1 MHDALDHG
9 RYVEIRGDAGVG
21 KSAVLKHFAEQA
33 LAEGRIV
40 ALSPGRTVGKGW
52 GVMRSVFQFDGT
64 ARQLL
69 SDFAASGGAFLF
81 IDSLDFFS
89 EEERHTVVDLV
100 PDAARI
106 RGISVIVTA
115 RRDFDAD
122 EPNWLPSDALDVLG
136 RADPILVGELSDD
149 ETGELRETAPQFA
162 ALLADGHPARAV
174 ARNLFR
180 LSRLARRPSDAPLPR
195 TEAEMAEE
203 WWQSADGKKDGGHR
217 ERSRVLTALADQAL
231 ARVEWLSVKD
241 LQANAV
247 DALVT
252 SETLRDRGNDRVI
265 FRHDVLLEWAI
276 ANALFADIAL
286 LDRLPL
292 SRPAPSDL
300 GRGRGTGGE
309 ARHRTP

>member
-1 MHDALDHG
+1 VAGVFLTRHQHVASVHDALDHG

-52 GVMRSVFQFDGT
+52 AVMRSVFQFDGT

-69 SDFAASGGAFLF
+69 SDLAASGGAFLF

-100 PDAARI
+100 RDAAKI

-136 RADPILVGELSDD
+136 RADRFSSANSATTKLGIAEA
-149 ETGELRETAPQFA
+149 APQLA
-162 ALLADGHPARAV
+162 ALLADGHPRAV

-217 ERSRVLTALADQAL
+217 ERSRVLAALADQAL
-231 ARVEWLSVKD
+231 ARQMAERK
-241 LQANAV
+241 
-247 DALVT
+247 
-252 SETLRDRGNDRVI
+252 
-265 FRHDVLLEWAI
+265 
-276 ANALFADIAL
+276 
-286 LDRLPL
+286 
-292 SRPAPSDL
+292 RPA
-300 GRGRGTGGE
+300 GERG
-309 ARHRTP
+309 